1 MSFLLL
7 TQPAVVRTLLTTLC
21 LTAGAALARTDG
33 PDDAARAAA
42 QAAQAATATAGQA
55 APQADTAED
64 AAWRAALPASG
75 RGNQDEVAQLAQRRR
90 MAQSALMRH
99 HPAQAL
105 AIANAGLQHA
115 PDDARLRFIKGVAL
129 NQLKRLPEAEAV
141 FMALIDEYPELPE
154 PYNNLAVI
162 RAAQG
167 RLEDARDALEAS
179 IRAVPDYT
187 VAHEN
192 LGDLYAEL
200 AIRNWQQALAASP
213 NRSTLKRKLERVQSA
228 LGQRPAPSASGRANR

>member
-1 MSFLLL
+1 MSSLLL
-7 TQPAVVRTLLTTLC
+7 TKPAVVRTLLTALC

-33 PDDAARAAA
+33 LDDTARE
-42 QAAQAATATAGQA
+42 AAQAATATIGQA

-90 MAQSALMRH
+90 MAQSALARQ

-141 FMALIDEYPELPE
+141 FVALIDEYPELPE

-167 RLEDARDALEAS
+167 RLEEARDALEAS

-200 AIRNWQQALAASP
+200 AIRNWQQALAANP
-213 NRSTLKRKLERVQSA
+213 NQGALRRKLERVQSA
-228 LGQRPAPSASGRANR
+228 LGQRPGAPAGSQSTR

>member
-1 MSFLLL
+1 MSSFLL
-7 TQPAVVRTLLTTLC
+7 TKPAVIRILLTALG
-21 LTAGAALARTDG
+21 LTAGAALAQTEGLDS
-33 PDDAARAAA
+33 AVAREVAGAT
-42 QAAQAATATAGQA
+42 AATATAAQA
-55 APQADTAED
+55 TAQADTAED
-64 AAWRAALPASG
+64 AAWRAALPTSG
-75 RGNQDEVAQLAQRRR
+75 RGNQDQVAQLAQRRR

-105 AIANAGLQHA
+105 AIANAGLQQA

-141 FMALIDEYPELPE
+141 FIALIDEYPELPE

-167 RLEDARDALEAS
+167 RLEEARDALEAS

-192 LGDLYAEL
+192 LGDLYAQL
-200 AIRNWQQALAASP
+200 AIRNWQQALAARP
-213 NRSTLKRKLERVQSA
+213 NQGALKRKLERVQSA
-228 LGQRPAPSASGRANR
+228 LGQQPAPPAGGKAAR